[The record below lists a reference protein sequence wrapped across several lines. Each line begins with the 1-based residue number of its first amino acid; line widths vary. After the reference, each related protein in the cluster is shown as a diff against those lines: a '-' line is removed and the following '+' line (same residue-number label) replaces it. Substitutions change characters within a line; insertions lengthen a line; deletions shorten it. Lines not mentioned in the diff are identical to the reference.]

1 MFLYNRFVKI
11 SSVILPILLSVLLSS
26 CTTTSYQELDSS
38 VGYWD
43 EKVDQSADTFKIG
56 FDGAEWNR
64 NSIAEQEKVMD
75 YALLRSA
82 EVALD
87 NGFRYFVI
95 SENHSYTEKK
105 TTKETET
112 SNNETFRHRAIFTT
126 VNYIDLEEKLRQ
138 NNMMQD
144 GKFKGY
150 AVYNTDLVLYT
161 IEKKHNLSNYKLLPN
176 FATRIPG
183 TSPPQRGTIEMID
196 RLPHK
201 PIGNQNQ

>member
-1 MFLYNRFVKI
+1 MDCMGRF
-11 SSVILPILLSVLLSS
+11 SVILLVLLSISLSS
-26 CTTTSYQELDSS
+26 CTTPSYQKLDSS

-43 EKVDQSADTFKIG
+43 ERINQSANTFKIG
-56 FDGAEWNR
+56 FDGTEWNR
-64 NSIAEQEKVMD
+64 NSAVEQEKVMD

-112 SNNETFRHRAIFTT
+112 SNSETFRHRGIFTT
-126 VNYIDLEEKLRQ
+126 VNYVDLEEKLHH
-138 NNMMQD
+138 NNMMQ
-144 GKFKGY
+144 GGEFKGY

-176 FATRIPG
+176 FATRMPG

-201 PIGNQNQ
+201 PIGNPNQ